1 MNRNVLGRQ
10 LAIFGCDADHAE
22 NGREALEM
30 WRSGDYALLITDCHM
45 PEMDGYDLARN
56 IRRIEA
62 ADPARHRI
70 PIIAYTA
77 NALQDSRDL
86 CLEAGMDDV
95 LVKPVGLQALRAK
108 LDMWVTAHAKQAV
121 MSGQPKSTDDPAD
134 VGPIDWAGLDE
145 VTGGEPS
152 FAHEMLRDFLAD
164 KVDEAQRLV
173 GLLATEDMSEIER
186 LAHRMKGAA
195 KTICAQSLAAVC
207 QKIESAAT
215 SGDPG
220 GVIAARQD
228 LEREF
233 ARVSSYIEQRDLG
246 NGT

>member
-1 MNRNVLGRQ
+1 
-10 LAIFGCDADHAE
+10 
-22 NGREALEM
+22 
-30 WRSGDYALLITDCHM
+30 
-45 PEMDGYDLARN
+45 
-56 IRRIEA
+56 
-62 ADPARHRI
+62 
-70 PIIAYTA
+70 
-77 NALQDSRDL
+77 
-86 CLEAGMDDV
+86 MDDV